1 MFCRVKKKSKSK
13 EEAIHDLDFRAH
25 SAVDYRFV
33 LGTTLFGLSVWVVL
47 PKEASPFQDGFL
59 AGLIKCAGFQ
69 VVMTILLAISIGAFG
84 FYGIGVAIIAFLIGM
99 NKVFGAGFVD
109 SIMIVVAN
117 VALAEGLK
125 FLLLKM
131 V

>member
-1 MFCRVKKKSKSK
+1 MIWISGHIVLS
-13 EEAIHDLDFRAH
+13 IIG
-25 SAVDYRFV
+25 FV

-59 AGLIKCAGFQ
+59 AGLVKCAVFQ
-69 VVMTILLAISIGAFG
+69 VVMTILLAISIGALE

-99 NKVFGAGFVD
+99 NKIFGAGFVD